1 MRLCNKARQAELFR
15 GDITTG
21 QGRRLYL
28 RSVQLSHR
36 PSYGQRGKQCTSMP
50 HRRAA
55 GVPRNIQDEVDTP
68 FWAPHWGDLK
78 AVDIHD
84 SDGSR
89 AA

>member
-1 MRLCNKARQAELFR
+1 MRLCNKAKQAELSR

-28 RSVQLSHR
+28 QSVQLSR
-36 PSYGQRGKQCTSMP
+36 GPSYGQRGKQCTSVP

-68 FWAPHWGDLK
+68 FWAPPPG
-78 AVDIHD
+78 
-84 SDGSR
+84 
-89 AA
+89 